1 MTETKRN
8 YWIIGLPAIF
18 ALVFVGGMWTG
29 LRFSESQSTP
39 ILDIKGDNRIEE
51 VLRYIEARY
60 VTEVDRDSLITQMI
74 ESLLEQLDPHSGYIP
89 VNRLERIN
97 EDLRGDYQG
106 IGLEFVLQKDTPI
119 VTAVIR
125 EGPAWKAGIKPGYKI
140 FAVDTTNLIQPEMQS
155 EDIVQLVRG
164 SENTNV
170 TLSLLD
176 YGENP
181 IHYTLTREKIP
192 NSAVKA
198 AYLIAPTIGYIKLSR
213 FSGNT
218 YRDFMRSLE
227 ELISFQSMEN
237 LIIDLRQ
244 NPGGLLEE
252 SIKMINQLVP
262 EKDLVILKTEGA
274 HTGKVEYKSSGRAF
288 FRLQEIVILMDE
300 KSASASEILAGTLQD
315 LGRATIIGRPSFG
328 KGLVQEQYHLH
339 DGSAI
344 RLSVSKFFTP
354 SGKAIQKPFKGGEF
368 LERENHEGGII
379 PDISVAMDSL
389 LEDTETTRWKAISFI
404 KSHEELI
411 NRIKDSSEAYFLGE
425 LDKESFATINRS
437 AKAEIAHML
446 YGEQLKIVYL
456 NRFDPDVQAALDWL
470 RLKK

>member
-8 YWIIGLPAIF
+8 YWLIGLPAIF

-39 ILDIKGDNRIEE
+39 ILDVKGDNRVEE
-51 VLRYIEARY
+51 LLRYIEARY
-60 VTEVDRDSLITQMI
+60 VTDIDRDSLITLVI
-74 ESLLEQLDPHSGYIP
+74 ESVLEQLDPHSGYIP
-89 VNRLERIN
+89 SNRLERIN

-119 VTAVIR
+119 VTSVIR
-125 EGPAWKAGIKPGYKI
+125 EGPAWKAGIRPGYKI
-140 FAVDTTNLIQPEMQS
+140 FAVDTTSLLEQEIQS

-164 SENTNV
+164 AENTNV
-170 TLSLLD
+170 TLSCLD
-176 YGENP
+176 YAENP
-181 IHYTLTREKIP
+181 IQFTLTREKIP
-192 NSAVKA
+192 NSSVNA
-198 AYLIAPTIGYIKLSR
+198 AYLIAPNIGYIKLSR
-213 FSGNT
+213 FSGNA
-218 YRDFMRSLE
+218 YRDFMRALE
-227 ELISFQSMEN
+227 ELITFHSMEN

-288 FRLQEIVILMDE
+288 FRLQQIVILIDE

-315 LGRATIIGRPSFG
+315 LERATIIGRPSFG
-328 KGLVQEQYHLH
+328 KGLVQEQYNLH

-344 RLSVSKFFTP
+344 RLSVSRFFTP

-368 LERENHEGGII
+368 LDLEDQEGGII
-379 PDISVAMDSL
+379 PDIVVAVDST
-389 LEDTETTRWKAISFI
+389 LEDSELTRWEAFSFI
-404 KSHEELI
+404 KTQEEQI
-411 NRIKDSSEAYFLGE
+411 NRLLDSSEAYFLE
-425 LDKESFATINRS
+425 VLDREFFSNLKRS
-437 AKAEIAHML
+437 TKAEIAHML
-446 YGEQLKIVYL
+446 HGEQLKIEYL
-456 NRFDPDVQAALDWL
+456 NRFDPDVQAAMDWL
-470 RLKK
+470 RQKK